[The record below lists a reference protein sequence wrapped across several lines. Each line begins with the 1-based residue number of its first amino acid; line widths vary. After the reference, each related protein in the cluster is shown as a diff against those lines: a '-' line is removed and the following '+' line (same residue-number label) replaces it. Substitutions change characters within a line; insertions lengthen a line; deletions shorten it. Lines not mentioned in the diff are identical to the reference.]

1 MSWPIRIFDFYINS
15 SIHVALAVVSLLLVS
30 TLILNISVPED
41 LVFFVFF
48 GSISCYNII
57 KFGTGL
63 YKWRKKGPERK
74 AIAVLSL
81 ITTFLA
87 GFHVISL
94 PDRVWPLL
102 GIILILMAL
111 YMLPVFPRDKNLR
124 SLGII
129 KVVLVAISWTCIT
142 LLLPVLYAE
151 RGMDWD
157 IWILSLQR
165 FLLIIVLIIPF
176 EIRDMH
182 FDPPE
187 IQTIPRRIGV
197 KTTKVL
203 GICLALLSL
212 LLSFFRDELT
222 TAELNSRLLL
232 TLILSVMIIRT
243 PGHPSKYYAAFGV
256 EMLPVIWLAVM
267 YWTFLYT

>member
-15 SIHVALAVVSLLLVS
+15 SIHVALAVVSLLLIS
-30 TLILNISVPED
+30 TLILNISVTED

-57 KFGTGL
+57 KFGPGL
-63 YKWRKKGPERK
+63 YNWRKKGPERR
-74 AIAVLSL
+74 AIAILSL
-81 ITTFLA
+81 VTTLLA
-87 GFHVISL
+87 GFYLISL

-102 GIILILMAL
+102 SVVLILTAL
-111 YMLPVFPRDKNLR
+111 YMLPVYPRDKNLR

-129 KVVLVAISWTCIT
+129 KVLLVAVSWTCIT

-187 IQTIPRRIGV
+187 IRTIPRRIGV
-197 KTTKVL
+197 KSTKAL
-203 GICLALLSL
+203 GVSLALLSL

-222 TAELNSRLLL
+222 TAELNSRLLI

-267 YWTFLYT
+267 YLTFLYT